1 MPSLSYLKRAGQVA
15 LLAAAV
21 GFTAPQAL
29 AEEMGSMRVAFGDV
43 PGGEMTNFMI
53 AVARAAERGVN
64 VETIR
69 DVAYALP
76 PFDRTVAMHLL
87 DKLQLRPL
95 LDGLR
100 DRPAVDASAF
110 CIAAERFSMMAAALG
125 NTVNEIDVNPV
136 IVHPNG
142 CIAVDA
148 LVIGH
153 VPGS

>member
-1 MPSLSYLKRAGQVA
+1 MRDEQFGPLVML
-15 LLAAAV
+15 
-21 GFTAPQAL
+21 GF
-29 AEEMGSMRVAFGDV
+29 G
-43 PGGEMTNFMI
+43 
-53 AVARAAERGVN
+53 GVN

-76 PFDRTVAMHLL
+76 PFDRTEAMHLL